1 MNNTTNKRFY
11 TPQFSALASISV
23 RRLAWAMG
31 LSMPAAINIMV
42 RLMPSIVNPSKIC
55 LLCKDKTKCQS
66 CSFLNQP
73 TAQHDQDALSQFTK
87 KEQDALQA
95 VF

>member
-1 MNNTTNKRFY
+1 MQSTNQKRFY

-31 LSMPAAINIMV
+31 VSMPAAINIMV
-42 RLMPSIVNPSKIC
+42 RLMPSIVNPSKVC
-55 LLCKDKTKCQS
+55 QLCKDKAKCQS
-66 CSFLNQP
+66 CTFHNQP
-73 TAQHDQDALSQFTK
+73 QLQEQEALSQLTQ
-87 KEQDALQA
+87 KEQDAIAA

>member
-1 MNNTTNKRFY
+1 MQSTNQKRFY

-31 LSMPAAINIMV
+31 VSMPAAINIMV
-42 RLMPSIVNPSKIC
+42 RLMPSIVNPAKVC
-55 LLCKDKTKCQS
+55 QLCKDKAKCQS
-66 CSFLNQP
+66 CTFNNQP
-73 TAQHDQDALSQFTK
+73 TQQEQEARSQFTE
-87 KEQDALQA
+87 KELDAIAA

>member
-1 MNNTTNKRFY
+1 MQPTNQKRY
-11 TPQFSALASISV
+11 YSPQLSALASISV

-31 LSMPAAINIMV
+31 VSMPAAINIMV
-42 RLMPSIVNPSKIC
+42 RLMPSIVNPSKVC
-55 LLCKDKTKCQS
+55 DLCKDKTKCQS

-73 TAQHDQDALSQFTK
+73 TPQHEQDALSQFTE
-87 KEQDALQA
+87 KEQAAIQA